1 MSSFF
6 IYQVIATAFFIFFAA
21 DSLGRKLSLFI
32 SAIGMGTLFFII
44 GAVLKTHPPPK
55 LIPGTAINP
64 PPASKGMAAM
74 LYIYVCFYS
83 MGWGP
88 LPWVYVS
95 DIFPTRTRHYGL
107 ALASA
112 SQWLF
117 SKSCILFVSSNM
129 LMNAPTDFVV
139 SKVTPTMITDL
150 GYKIFFMFG
159 TINILAMGAFS
170 LYVICWLG

>member
-6 IYQVIATAFFIFFAA
+6 ISQVIASAFFIFFAA

-32 SAIGMGTLFFII
+32 SAIGMGTLFFAI
-44 GAVLKTHPPPK
+44 GAILKTHPPPK

-117 SKSCILFVSSNM
+117 SKS
-129 LMNAPTDFVV
+129 
-139 SKVTPTMITDL
+139 
-150 GYKIFFMFG
+150 
-159 TINILAMGAFS
+159 
-170 LYVICWLG
+170 